1 VDVETPP
8 PDRLLARLADRLER
22 GGQQPLAVIDPSW
35 PPSLRE
41 AAGLALRRAT
51 GEGRL
56 GEDHLVLFTSGSS
69 GRPKGVVRTLESWR
83 ASLSA
88 LTDVTGI
95 APSDVVWLPLPLTS
109 GLSLYGGFHAT
120 ALGARVLTTPV
131 TDGVP
136 PSATV
141 AHVVP
146 ALLDRLSGA
155 VESGR
160 ARGLRTAVVAGAA
173 LASEARERA
182 AAAGLDVVEY
192 YGAAELSFV
201 GWRRGAGAMA
211 DFPGATVRLR
221 DGELWVRSPYV
232 CAGYLDAHQ
241 VGPLRTHGGWAGV
254 GDRGRAV
261 PGGWLVQGRG
271 DDAAVSTGGHTV
283 VVEEVEQAV
292 AALVGVRDVAVL
304 GLPHE
309 RLGQVVAAVVV
320 VDDGVLRSHL
330 DERLRGLPRWARPR
344 RWLRAAQI
352 PRTGTGKI
360 ARAQVAQLVPSLPRL
375 P

>member
-1 VDVETPP
+1 MLDPAWP
-8 PDRLLARLADRLER
+8 RSLHDA
-22 GGQQPLAVIDPSW
+22 AV
-35 PPSLRE
+35 
-41 AAGLALRRAT
+41 AALRRAS
-51 GEGRL
+51 GAGRL
-56 GEDHLVLFTSGSS
+56 DDDHLVLFTSGSS
-69 GRPKGVVRTLESWR
+69 GRPKGVVRTVESWR

-95 APSDVVWLPLPLTS
+95 APSDVVWLPLPLSS

-120 ALGARVLTTPV
+120 SLGAAVLTTPV

-136 PSATV
+136 PAATV

-146 ALLDRLSGA
+146 ALLEALYRA
-155 VESGR
+155 VEAGR
-160 ARGLRTAVVAGAA
+160 SRLRTVVVAGAA
-173 LASEARERA
+173 LGAESRERA

-201 GWRRGAGAMA
+201 GWRRGTGAMT

-232 CAGYLDAHQ
+232 CAGYLDVDQ
-241 VGPLRTHGGWAGV
+241 VGPLRTDGGWAGV
-254 GDRGRAV
+254 GDRARAV
-261 PGGWLVQGRG
+261 AGGWLVQGRG
-271 DDAAVSTGGHTV
+271 DAAVNTGGHTV

-292 AALVGVRDVAVL
+292 ASLAGVRDVAVL
-304 GLPHE
+304 GIHHA

-320 VDDGVLRSHL
+320 VDDGVQRSRL
-330 DERLRGLPRWARPR
+330 DEQLRGLPAWARPR

-360 ARAQVAQLVPSLPRL
+360 ARQQVAHLVSSLPRL